1 MVLAVYMFQRILVLV
16 LDKEGYNALPW
27 VFSTATTC
35 MYQKICLSHQKTPV
49 LAFGILVACP
59 YAHAKHFRLDS
70 DLVTLLV
77 SSTSSSSL
85 PLKTSCATCDKC

>member
-1 MVLAVYMFQRILVLV
+1 MP
-16 LDKEGYNALPW
+16 LPW
-27 VFSTATTC
+27 VFSTAT
-35 MYQKICLSHQKTPV
+35 MYKKICLSHQKTPV
-49 LAFGILVACP
+49 LPFGILVACP

-85 PLKTSCATCDKC
+85 PANTFVFLH